1 MSGLVLWGALGLV
14 ELYLVLAVTL
24 GTQTYQKGHKALA
37 IAGALLPLLWL
48 VGACLPAKRGSSE
61 QTPHDRVSKAD
72 NLVGARL
79 QSGKWDEAQPTASG
93 RRKRARRVPAEGD
106 TATPADRS
114 TPSANLPTE
123 LSGLS
128 HAALRTLDERMRR
141 HLEFL
146 RWLAQTGRLE
156 P

>member
-14 ELYLVLAVTL
+14 ELYLLLAATL
-24 GTQTYQKGHKALA
+24 GTQTYQKGHKVLA
-37 IAGALLPLLWL
+37 IVGALLPLLWL
-48 VGACLPAKRGSSE
+48 VGACLPAKREPSE
-61 QTPHDRVSKAD
+61 QTPHDRVPKAD

-79 QSGKWDEAQPTASG
+79 QSGKWDEAQPTASA
-93 RRKRARRVPAEGD
+93 RRKGARRVPAEGD
-106 TATPADRS
+106 AATPTDRS
-114 TPSANLPTE
+114 TPSADLPTE
-123 LSGLS
+123 LSSLS
-128 HAALRTLDERMRR
+128 YAAPLTLDERSRR